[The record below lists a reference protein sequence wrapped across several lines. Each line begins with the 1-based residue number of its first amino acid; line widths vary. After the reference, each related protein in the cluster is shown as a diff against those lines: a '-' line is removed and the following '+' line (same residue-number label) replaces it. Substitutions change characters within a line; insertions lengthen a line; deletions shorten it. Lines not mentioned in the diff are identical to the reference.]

1 MDFEG
6 WWTVIA
12 LVGAKQTAASIRN
25 HLKQFIYEVRTLKNM
40 VECAKSGIYRKLMFL
55 EEFLYWFGGFINKIE
70 RDIAGARKIFADQ
83 PADLLEVG

>member
-1 MDFEG
+1 
-6 WWTVIA
+6 
-12 LVGAKQTAASIRN
+12 
-25 HLKQFIYEVRTLKNM
+25 M

-83 PADLLEVG
+83 PADLLEGIARAILLKNMFTDRHGSTLNKIEEKNVNRQL